1 MVIDDIHQ
9 SRRLGV
15 CLEVNEAFEKLFGYT
30 LRETR
35 NLNHWF
41 RRAFP
46 EPKYRKKIIQEWL
59 RDIRWARRNGGVMPV
74 VEDRV
79 RTKDG
84 RELVV
89 EVGGVILGDCLL
101 TTFVD
106 RTERIKAEQQ
116 LAQSEAMFRMIFEKM
131 PTPAAHVD
139 FGEKDY
145 GKNPVFFMNQA
156 VHRVFGYGRKE
167 LPNVEAWM
175 KKAYPDP
182 NYRKEMHDKFFGQVA
197 RLRNVGDIMAPM
209 EFRMRCKDGS
219 EKQMLWTGFKMPR
232 GFFALSTDLTEMR
245 RAQKEMDQSE
255 KKFRQFFEQLPLPAV
270 HVEFGKAHEKNRF
283 LGMNRAFQ
291 EKFGYSAKELRTLGD
306 WHKRAYPDPKYRREA
321 NEIWFRAVA
330 ESVKTGDFIQPH
342 DYRMRRKDGKEL
354 IVATT
359 GVLLEKSMLV
369 VGLDRTD
376 LRAAEANLKKMARE
390 GAERLQQKLQ
400 TSVVASAVAH
410 EVNQPLSQILIKS
423 QLALQ
428 QAESHPQLSEG
439 LKNTLRSLVEDS
451 QRVERTIERMRALLR
466 NVPIQRVPLDLREVV
481 DSSLLYLRRPLEDA
495 GIAVEA
501 RVPARPVLISGDSSQ
516 LQLAVSNL
524 VRNAK
529 EAIEESRAAVR
540 KIRIQLSSSST
551 HAEIS
556 VMDSG
561 PGLAPELRQEVFS
574 LLTSHRPKGTGLGLY
589 LVRTTVLNHGGEV
602 SLGDSPLGG
611 AQFRLRIPLER
622 EERKTKK

>member
-30 LRETR
+30 LKETR

-106 RTERIKAEQQ
+106 RTKRIKAEQQ

-245 RAQKEMDQSE
+245 RAQKELDQSE

-270 HVEFGKAHEKNRF
+270 HVQFGKAHEKNRF

-306 WHKRAYPDPKYRREA
+306 WLKRAYPDPKYRREA

-376 LRAAEANLKKMARE
+376 LRAAEANIKKMARE

-410 EVNQPLSQILIKS
+410 EVNQPLSEILIKS

-439 LKNTLRSLVEDS
+439 LKNTLRSLVQDS

-501 RVPARPVLISGDSSQ
+501 RVPSRTVRIYGDSSQ

-529 EAIEESRAAVR
+529 EAIEESRAVLR
-540 KIRIQLSSSST
+540 KIRIQLSANST

-561 PGLAPELRQEVFS
+561 PGLAAELRNEVFA

-589 LVRTTVLNHGGEV
+589 LVRTTVVNHGGEIR
-602 SLGDSPLGG
+602 LEESPLGG
-611 AQFRLRIPLER
+611 AHFKIRIPLEK
-622 EERKTKK
+622 EEGKKTK